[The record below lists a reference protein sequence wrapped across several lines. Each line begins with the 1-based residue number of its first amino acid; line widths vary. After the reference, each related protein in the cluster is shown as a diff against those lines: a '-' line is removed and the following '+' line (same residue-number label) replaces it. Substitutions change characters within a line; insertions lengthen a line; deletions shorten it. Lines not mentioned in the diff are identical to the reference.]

1 MAEDPRP
8 YSDDMTQGDQAAQ
21 LRRPGPGPELP
32 DEAKLLAAMFG
43 PPDDA
48 GIYGVPPVGGDA

>member
-21 LRRPGPGPELP
+21 LRRRGPGLELP
-32 DEAKLLAAMFG
+32 DEAKLLAASVRPTG
-43 PPDDA
+43 RRRHIRRPA
-48 GIYGVPPVGGDA
+48 GRR

>member
-21 LRRPGPGPELP
+21 LRRTRPGPERP
-32 DEAKLLAAMFG
+32 DEAELLAAMFG
-43 PPDDA
+43 PPDGN
-48 GIYGVPPVGGDA
+48 GIYGALPAGGGA